1 MFFYCI
7 LRLGQKGIGIN
18 KNKLYIKENVMEDKS
33 YIIAKKVS
41 LITILANIILA
52 IFKLTAGFVGKSSA
66 MVADG
71 IHTLSDVLTTLV
83 ALVGIRVASKKADEN
98 HPYGH
103 EKYESVFAKLLSII
117 LVATGI
123 FIGYEAIIILIS
135 RDFSQPGKIA
145 LYAAV
150 ASIIVKEWM
159 YRYTLKAAKEIRSI
173 SMEADAWHHR
183 SDALS
188 SIGTFVGVLGA
199 RLGYPALDPIAGIV
213 VSAMVIKVG
222 VDLYLK
228 SIRELVDESASDE
241 VIERIKNK
249 TMTVEGVES
258 INELKTRV
266 SGSIIFVDIDISV
279 DGTMSVKKGHDI
291 AREVHDV
298 LESDMEDIKHC
309 MVHVEPY
316 EKSI

>member
-1 MFFYCI
+1 
-7 LRLGQKGIGIN
+7 
-18 KNKLYIKENVMEDKS
+18 MEDKS